1 MPTEPRKM
9 NFIIIGLCTQGEIMY
24 QLDGQMMMIKPG
36 DVLIVSEKHVVDSY
50 QHSPDMKGL
59 CMMISMNFFQE
70 IIQSVKDISA
80 MLIFA
85 RVHPVMHMEPEE
97 MKTFKSYFR
106 VIKQKLADKKNH
118 FHKDLIRA
126 LLLAMLYDLGNM
138 IYRVQ
143 RDGPHSK
150 AEITFERFI
159 RLVEDN
165 FRTERRVSWY
175 SEQLDITAKYLCE
188 TVKNVSHQ
196 TPSEWIDKYVLME
209 MRVLLRNTKMS
220 IGEVAEELQ
229 YPDQSFLGKFFKKH
243 TGMTPKDYRKS

>member
-1 MPTEPRKM
+1 
-9 NFIIIGLCTQGEIMY
+9 MY
-24 QLDGQMMMIKPG
+24 QLDGQMMMIRPG
-36 DVLIVSEKHVVDSY
+36 DVLIVSEKHVVDRY